1 MVGLVKKDFAA
12 HIVDN
17 LYDGGTRK
25 TTTDKIFFVLT
36 KLIFR
41 DGEDYWGRVGRRG
54 GFFPPGGRG
63 GRRGFFIP
71 PGGCV
76 ACRNIDIQT
85 FGYAYG
91 DNNSVT
97 GLNMNNTHIGGR
109 GFSPPGGCVNCNNI
123 GVRIQGHAIGD
134 NNEITGLNMKNN
146 CFSGASTVQTRRGI
160 I

>member
-1 MVGLVKKDFAA
+1 MVGLVKNDFAA

-17 LYDGGTRK
+17 LFDGGTRK
-25 TTTDKIFFVLT
+25 TSTDKIFFVLT

-41 DGEDYWGRVGRRG
+41 DGEDYW
-54 GFFPPGGRG
+54 GRG

-146 CFSGASTVQTRRGI
+146 CFSGASTVHTRRGVI
-160 I
+160 